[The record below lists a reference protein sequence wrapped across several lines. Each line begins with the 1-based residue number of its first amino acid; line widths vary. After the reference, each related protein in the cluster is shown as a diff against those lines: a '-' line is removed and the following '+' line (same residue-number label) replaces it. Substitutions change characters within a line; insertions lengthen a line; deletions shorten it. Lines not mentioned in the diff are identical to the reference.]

1 MKNAYAIE
9 LQRKHLEHDAKCA
22 KGGFDFATKLTA
34 VALNNI
40 DHFGA
45 RRLDALKK
53 ECQRLMDE
61 EVGPDPEFAS
71 SQLQRRIDQIR
82 KGNKKQPPG

>member
-1 MKNAYAIE
+1 M
-9 LQRKHLEHDAKCA
+9 
-22 KGGFDFATKLTA
+22 KLTA

-40 DHFGA
+40 EHFGA
-45 RRLDALKK
+45 QRLDALKK

>member
-1 MKNAYAIE
+1 MKNAYAVE
-9 LQRKHLEHDAKCA
+9 LQRKRMERDAGCTKS
-22 KGGFDFATKLTA
+22 GFDFAMMLVA

-40 DHFGA
+40 DHFGKD
-45 RRLDALKK
+45 RLEAVEK

-71 SQLQRRIDQIR
+71 NQLRRRIDQIR
-82 KGNKKQPPG
+82 KGK

>member
-1 MKNAYAIE
+1 MKSAYAIE
-9 LQRKHLEHDAKCA
+9 LQRKRLVRDADQVKQ
-22 KGGFDFATKLTA
+22 GYNFAMLLVS

-45 RRLDALKK
+45 KRLDALEK

-71 SQLQRRIDQIR
+71 SQLLRRIKQIR
-82 KGNKKQPPG
+82 EENHEKA